1 MIFSGRTMLNSH
13 IRQRGQ
19 RHGPHIFA
27 AGQGTVFGGL
37 GDDIIVTGN
46 DAGRDMLQ
54 GNEGNDTIE
63 AFGASIP
70 FERQRRRPVLLLR
83 FQRRRE
89 QCDRR
94 RPGGAYHR
102 LGVRG
107 RHARHARAG
116 DFAADVGAGTGAS
129 LAASAG
135 NAIAAAV
142 ALSGNP
148 AAVVAAQFTF
158 GGRTYLAI
166 DQANAGFNDTD
177 DLLFDITGA
186 SGNIAAARFLAH
198 PPHHI

>member
-1 MIFSGRTMLNSH
+1 M
-13 IRQRGQ
+13 
-19 RHGPHIFA
+19 
-27 AGQGTVFGGL
+27 FGGL

-63 AFGASIP
+63 AFGGIDTLSGGSGADRFFFYNSSDDGNNATGGGP
-70 FERQRRRPVLLLR
+70 VERITDLEFAADTLDTRVQVT
-83 FQRRRE
+83 
-89 QCDRR
+89 
-94 RPGGAYHR
+94 
-102 LGVRG
+102 
-107 RHARHARAG
+107 
-116 DFAADVGAGTGAS
+116 FAADVGAGTGAS